1 MFNLKI
7 ISQFHNDYIVQNNI
21 TTAKDHGNEINIQS
35 LYEYFVHAN
44 THEKYDFDI
53 PNC

>member
-7 ISQFHNDYIVQNNI
+7 ISQFHNNDYIVQSDI
-21 TTAKDHGNEINIQS
+21 TTAKDRGNEINIQS

-44 THEKYDFDI
+44 T
-53 PNC
+53 